1 MNKFSNFE
9 KVAVLHL
16 SAAYN
21 LARRMTRKDT
31 ALRMLCRKPTCAL
44 KFFGGDSLEQGR
56 HHFLG
61 DVGSQHGELREFAQ
75 LVRE

>member
-31 ALRMLCRKPTCAL
+31 ALRMLCRKPTCA
-44 KFFGGDSLEQGR
+44 R
-56 HHFLG
+56 
-61 DVGSQHGELREFAQ
+61 
-75 LVRE
+75 